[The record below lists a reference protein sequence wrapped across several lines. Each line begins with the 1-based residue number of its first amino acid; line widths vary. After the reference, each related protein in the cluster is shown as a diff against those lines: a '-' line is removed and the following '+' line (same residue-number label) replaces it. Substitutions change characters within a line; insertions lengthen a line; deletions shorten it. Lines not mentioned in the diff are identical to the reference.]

1 MTITNYLE
9 DTLQTEKSH
18 VYGHGLPNDGGT
30 F

>member
-1 MTITNYLE
+1 MAITNLE